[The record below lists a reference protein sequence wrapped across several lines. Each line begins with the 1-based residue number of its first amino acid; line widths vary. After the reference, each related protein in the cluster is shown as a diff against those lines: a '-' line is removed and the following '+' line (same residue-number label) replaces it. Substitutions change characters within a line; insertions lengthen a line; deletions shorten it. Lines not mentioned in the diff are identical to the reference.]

1 VRFELQD
8 YRSVDQPFD
17 RIVSVGMLEHVGAAS
32 LGTYFKTVHNRLAPD
47 GLALIHSIMR
57 NSPAGVTSPF
67 TAKYIF
73 PGGYIPSVSE
83 TVSAIEHSRL
93 WLLDCE
99 IWRKHYGFTIEE
111 WARRF
116 NASRDRAREMYDER
130 FCRMWELYLAG
141 AESSFRDGRMAVM
154 HLQLGHA
161 RDAAPL
167 SRDYLA
173 AETARLRAREAEL
186 GLT

>member
-1 VRFELQD
+1 
-8 YRSVDQPFD
+8 
-17 RIVSVGMLEHVGAAS
+17 
-32 LGTYFKTVHNRLAPD
+32 
-47 GLALIHSIMR
+47 
-57 NSPAGVTSPF
+57 
-67 TAKYIF
+67 
-73 PGGYIPSVSE
+73 
-83 TVSAIEHSRL
+83 
-93 WLLDCE
+93 
-99 IWRKHYGFTIEE
+99 
-111 WARRF
+111 
-116 NASRDRAREMYDER
+116 
-130 FCRMWELYLAG
+130 MWELYLAG